1 MQLGKLGTCQHSQA
15 LSCKTADNCSQFHQ
29 WLTSE
34 KQNQQLLDLIVQRDD
49 GMFAL
54 GWHDDAPAFPSL
66 RFAEAAA
73 LTAVPA

>member
-1 MQLGKLGTCQHSQA
+1 
-15 LSCKTADNCSQFHQ
+15 
-29 WLTSE
+29 
-34 KQNQQLLDLIVQRDD
+34 LLDLIVQRDD